1 MLRPH
6 LTIYFQVKIYILIQ
20 LNYNNYD
27 INMYGLNY
35 IVIKK

>member
-1 MLRPH
+1 MLCPN